1 MEASVLLKA
10 QVNTKRI
17 YLLLN
22 EVLDLSCQLAEA
34 LDRED
39 QVTIRMLI
47 SMRRE
52 PIDKLK
58 QARSVLLEM
67 KETLSQEDAQ
77 RLAELL
83 NGADAREKEET
94 ELANQVRAN
103 QRLLEQVLELD
114 KRLNRKLTRENSI
127 YQ

>member
-22 EVLDLSCQLAEA
+22 EVLDLSSQLAQA
-34 LDRED
+34 MDRDD

-67 KETLSQEDAQ
+67 KHELSPEDAL
-77 RLAELL
+77 RLTELL
-83 NGADAREKEET
+83 NGADAQEKEET

-103 QRLLEQVLELD
+103 QRLLEQVLALD
-114 KRLNRKLTRENSI
+114 KRLNQKLARENSI

>member
-22 EVLDLSCQLAEA
+22 EVLDLSIQLAQA

-58 QARSVLLEM
+58 QARGVLLEM
-67 KETLSQEDAQ
+67 KQTLPPEDAQ
-77 RLAELL
+77 RLTELL
-83 NGADAREKEET
+83 NGADAQVKEET

-114 KRLNRKLTRENSI
+114 KRLNQKLTRENSI

>member
-22 EVLDLSCQLAEA
+22 EVLDLSSQLAQA

-67 KETLSQEDAQ
+67 KQALSPEDAQ

-83 NGADAREKEET
+83 NGADAQEKEEV
-94 ELANQVRAN
+94 ELVNQVRAN

-114 KRLNRKLTRENSI
+114 KRLNQKLARENSI

>member
-22 EVLDLSCQLAEA
+22 EVLDLSSQLAQA

-67 KETLSQEDAQ
+67 KQMLPPEDAQ

-114 KRLNRKLTRENSI
+114 KRLNQKLARENSI

>member
-22 EVLDLSCQLAEA
+22 EVLDLSSQLAQA

-67 KETLSQEDAQ
+67 KHELSPEDAL
-77 RLAELL
+77 RLTELL
-83 NGADAREKEET
+83 NGADAQEKEET

-103 QRLLEQVLELD
+103 QRRLEQVLALD
-114 KRLNRKLTRENSI
+114 KRLNQKLARENSI

>member
-17 YLLLN
+17 YRLLN
-22 EVLDLSCQLAEA
+22 EVLDLSVQLAEA
-34 LDRED
+34 LDRDD

-58 QARSVLLEM
+58 QARSVLLEL
-67 KETLSQEDAQ
+67 KESLPAEDAQ
-77 RLAELL
+77 RLADLL
-83 NGADAREKEET
+83 NGADAQEKEEA
-94 ELANQVRAN
+94 ELADQVRAN
-103 QRLLEQVLELD
+103 KRLLEQVLELD
-114 KRLNRKLTRENSI
+114 KRLNYKLARENSI

>member
-22 EVLDLSCQLAEA
+22 EVLDLSSQLAQA

-67 KETLSQEDAQ
+67 KQMLPPEDAQ

-83 NGADAREKEET
+83 NGADAQEKEET

-114 KRLNRKLTRENSI
+114 KRLNQKLARENSI

>member
-22 EVLDLSCQLAEA
+22 EVLDLSSQLAQA

-67 KETLSQEDAQ
+67 KQMLPPEDAQ

-83 NGADAREKEET
+83 NGADAQEKEET

-103 QRLLEQVLELD
+103 KRLLEQVLELD
-114 KRLNRKLTRENSI
+114 KRLNQKLARENSI

>member
-22 EVLDLSCQLAEA
+22 EVLDLSSQLAQA

-67 KETLSQEDAQ
+67 KQALPPEDAQ

-83 NGADAREKEET
+83 NGADAQEKEET

-103 QRLLEQVLELD
+103 QRLLKQVLELD
-114 KRLNRKLTRENSI
+114 KRLNQKLARENSI